1 MYRAFDSVWWAGL
14 LKHLWSVDLRN
25 KAYDLLCSCLCNRR
39 LFVVAN
45 GDSSSQQN
53 FTAGVPQSGV
63 WSSILFNLYIVH
75 LTTQVL
81 NYDLFE
87 YADDSSLVKVI
98 KRKEDQIAAAE
109 EIIADLNHVFPGVE
123 CGTLILNQ
131 LIVTR
136 CVYH

>member
-1 MYRAFDSVWWAGL
+1 M
-14 LKHLWSVDLRN
+14 
-25 KAYDLLCSCLCNRR
+25 
-39 LFVVAN
+39 VAN

-87 YADDSSLVKVI
+87 YADDSSLVKMI

-109 EIIADLNHVFPGVE
+109 EIIADLNHVFSWGRVWNINFKSVKCHSLCISLKHDVE
-123 CGTLILNQ
+123 CHPQGVGNDLKF
-131 LIVTR
+131 R
-136 CVYH
+136 